1 MALSQAI
8 ILYFFIIPIISFLI
22 LAVIESYFEDKKKA
36 RKKDMKLKKE
46 IQNLNRKL
54 EYIEYRRLNK
64 MQFVGCTIK

>member
-1 MALSQAI
+1 MELGQSI
-8 ILYFFIIPIISFLI
+8 ILYFFIIPIISCLI

-54 EYIEYRRLNK
+54 EYIEYGTE
-64 MQFVGCTIK
+64 FVYL